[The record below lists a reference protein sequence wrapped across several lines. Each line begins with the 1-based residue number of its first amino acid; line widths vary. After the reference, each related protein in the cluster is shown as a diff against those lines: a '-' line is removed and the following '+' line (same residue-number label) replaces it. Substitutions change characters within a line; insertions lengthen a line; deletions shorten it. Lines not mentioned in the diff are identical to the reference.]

1 MTDLGCR
8 LSNVGD
14 WVALWLC
21 CSPTTRMPEPYP
33 EPYSHAV
40 PFGKGG
46 DPPKKL
52 LHHQYGGVTEKGKP
66 NHYAWIVDNESVDA
80 SVCRRR
86 KLKPKV
92 AYTGDN
98 PTNVREAPTQIP
110 HTRPGYQPLHTH
122 TCMYTQPPFV
132 VRVLGQV
139 YVLDPKPDG
148 CCMFASLA
156 YAAGRESAKSVRDIV
171 ASHVEDY
178 PEMYRFV
185 CPSFGGRSSGLVL
198 SVSPARLTNP
208 CCEHPQCVSPAA
220 TRRRGVDLQRLQL
233 LEQR

>member
-1 MTDLGCR
+1 MTDLGCL

-14 WVALWLC
+14 GVALWLC

-122 TCMYTQPPFV
+122 TCTHNPPLLFAYWGRSMCWTQNQTDVACLQASPTRLAVSRPNLFETSWHRTSKTILRCTGSSV
-132 VRVLGQV
+132 RHSGAGLRVLSC
-139 YVLDPKPDG
+139 L
-148 CCMFASLA
+148 
-156 YAAGRESAKSVRDIV
+156 
-171 ASHVEDY
+171 
-178 PEMYRFV
+178 
-185 CPSFGGRSSGLVL
+185 
-198 SVSPARLTNP
+198 
-208 CCEHPQCVSPAA
+208 
-220 TRRRGVDLQRLQL
+220 
-233 LEQR
+233 

>member
-1 MTDLGCR
+1 MTDLGCL

-122 TCMYTQPPFV
+122 THVHTTPLCCS
-132 VRVLGQV
+132 RIGAGLCAG
-139 YVLDPKPDG
+139 PK
-148 CCMFASLA
+148 
-156 YAAGRESAKSVRDIV
+156 
-171 ASHVEDY
+171 
-178 PEMYRFV
+178 
-185 CPSFGGRSSGLVL
+185 
-198 SVSPARLTNP
+198 
-208 CCEHPQCVSPAA
+208 
-220 TRRRGVDLQRLQL
+220 TRRMLHVCKPRLRGWP
-233 LEQR
+233 